1 MTILLELDPETEARL
16 KAQAERR
23 GMAPEQYAGEFLREN
38 LPSRATE
45 KGKLTREGLHAM
57 LREVGEGSENLPK
70 LPTSAFTRE
79 SFYED
84 RT

>member
-1 MTILLELDPETEARL
+1 MTIQVELDQETESRL

-23 GMAPEQYAGEFLREN
+23 GMAPEQFAGEFLREN
-38 LPSRATE
+38 LPPQLTGT
-45 KGKLTREGLHAM
+45 GKLTHEELQAM
-57 LREVGEGSENLPK
+57 LKEVGEGSENLPK

>member
-1 MTILLELDPETEARL
+1 MTILVEVSPEAEASL
-16 KAQAERR
+16 KAEAALR
-23 GMAPEQYAGEFLREN
+23 GMDLQKYADRLLEEAAIPRM
-38 LPSRATE
+38 AE

-57 LREVGEGSENLPK
+57 LKEVGEGSENLPK

>member
-1 MTILLELDPETEARL
+1 MTIEVEVSSELEVILKAEAALSGMELKDYAGKLLEEAAIPRL
-16 KAQAERR
+16 
-23 GMAPEQYAGEFLREN
+23 PV
-38 LPSRATE
+38 
-45 KGKLTREGLHAM
+45 KGKLTRQGLHAM
-57 LREVGEGSENLPK
+57 LREVGEGSEKLPK